1 MGDWMKRLALLAL
14 ALTAPAL
21 AQTGTAQTGTA
32 QTGTAQTGTAQSGT
46 RPSGQRLGQVLP
58 QRTPAKTY
66 ASTCGYCHGTNV
78 GPILLGRHL
87 PATYIRDV
95 VRGGRNGMPAFRPS
109 EVTPAELD
117 ALADW
122 ISKAPA
128 NSTEHGQ

>member
-1 MGDWMKRLALLAL
+1 MKRLALFAL

-21 AQTGTAQTGTA
+21 AQTGTPQTGTP
-32 QTGTAQTGTAQSGT
+32 QTGT
-46 RPSGQRLGQVLP
+46 PPLGQQLGQVLP
-58 QRTPAKTY
+58 QRSPTRTY

-87 PATYIRDV
+87 PATYIKGM
-95 VRGGRNGMPAFRPS
+95 VRAGRNGMPAFRPS

-122 ISKAPA
+122 VSKAPA
-128 NSTEHGQ
+128 NPTEHGQ